1 MEDEA
6 CGVFFFLFLRQPPRS
21 TRTDTLFPYTTLFRS
36 IYLRTRGVNQRGEA
50 VAEYIRWVMVKKGD
64 AAAPAPEPV
73 VPELP
78 AAVAADRLAIPAG
91 LDFSGFDFAAAGAA
105 HRWGDYEPGEK
116 IDHDRK
122 RGVAGKSG

>member
-1 MEDEA
+1 
-6 CGVFFFLFLRQPPRS
+6 
-21 TRTDTLFPYTTLFRS
+21 
-36 IYLRTRGVNQRGEA
+36 
-50 VAEYIRWVMVKKGD
+50 MVKKGD

-78 AAVAADRLAIPAG
+78 AAVPADRLTIPAG

-116 IDHDRK
+116 IDHGDAMTVEEAEHQLATRLYQNTARVPFNQHVESK
-122 RGVAGKSG
+122 GPFGRSEEHTSELQSLMRIATAD

>member
-1 MEDEA
+1 
-6 CGVFFFLFLRQPPRS
+6 
-21 TRTDTLFPYTTLFRS
+21 
-36 IYLRTRGVNQRGEA
+36 
-50 VAEYIRWVMVKKGD
+50 MVKKGD

-116 IDHDRK
+116 IDHGDAMTIEDAEHQLATRLYTNTDRIHFK
-122 RGVAGKSG
+122 QQDESKVHYGRRIH